1 MSDATSGESGPV
13 RLGEQTAAAIAAR
26 LVDLEWT
33 QADLAREM
41 GLTAKH
47 INQIMTGK
55 ATGSP
60 RLLDLIAWGM
70 GCRWQVTL
78 VPVDVFSGGS
88 RTQASDAGAHDATSG
103 KARQ

>member
-1 MSDATSGESGPV
+1 MPAEPTGEKALV

-26 LVDLEWT
+26 LIELEWT

-47 INQIMTGK
+47 VNQIMTGK

-70 GCRWQVTL
+70 GCRWQVAL
-78 VPVDVFSGGS
+78 VPVDPFGSGA
-88 RTQASDAGAHDATSG
+88 QEATDG
-103 KARQ
+103 

>member
-1 MSDATSGESGPV
+1 MPDAV
-13 RLGEQTAAAIAAR
+13 RLGEQTAQAIAAR
-26 LVDLEWT
+26 MVEIGWT

-41 GLTAKH
+41 GLTTKH
-47 INQIMTGK
+47 VNQIMTGK

-78 VPVDVFSGGS
+78 VPTDPFQSEG
-88 RTQASDAGAHDATSG
+88 QADG
-103 KARQ
+103 